1 VAIAMAS
8 AQATAAAAA
17 PAYVTAWPR
26 QVEVLQP
33 DPVLGDKPYFEH
45 WVYSRAFAERFRGTT
60 DGQTFTPEQADP
72 ELEGRKLYALVLR
85 IYKINQW
92 AGVDKDYPKQYTCE
106 IEMYFNDTIPVPLSP
121 SLRTTAYADHPDG
134 IKAGYTRLITIDEL
148 DTKAL
153 AASRPVEQ
161 KPQHRALIF
170 AVPLDGRVHF
180 YGVAEYRR
188 ELVPGISSVILRAG
202 WKILGCKVAAPQ
214 RPGGSDWIS
223 LGLVQPYEDLD
234 LKRAV
239 EQGYSSR
246 FETLSFDPGPDPESR
261 GLFRIPR
268 TFHAVALE
276 KAALVKV
283 MNWCIAHRHNPS
295 DWRVSRTTQGWSKTF
310 THKELMQRCEQAER
324 FGRILPDPRYHPE
337 ADGLMDTGY

>member
-85 IYKINQW
+85 IYKNKLWRSIP
-92 AGVDKDYPKQYTCE
+92 DYPEQYGCE
-106 IEMYFNDTIPVPLSP
+106 IELYFDPQIRIPETAKRMPPGRSDMA
-121 SLRTTAYADHPDG
+121 LRPKEKPGPHFLLAYDPRDEEAIRQSRSSEFYLARQAVLFTLPPDG
-134 IKAGYTRLITIDEL
+134 RRAPLGGHDYRPTLAPGLAFVRLIAVSFTNDCKIATPLHPAGGESWLSLTGIDPYL
-148 DTKAL
+148 
-153 AASRPVEQ
+153 EQ
-161 KPQHRALIF
+161 RTH
-170 AVPLDGRVHF
+170 GT
-180 YGVAEYRR
+180 
-188 ELVPGISSVILRAG
+188 
-202 WKILGCKVAAPQ
+202 
-214 RPGGSDWIS
+214 
-223 LGLVQPYEDLD
+223 
-234 LKRAV
+234 
-239 EQGYSSR
+239 YSPR

-268 TFHAVALE
+268 AFHAVALE

-283 MNWCIAHRHNPS
+283 MNWCIWARHAHAHPHPRSNMTEEV
-295 DWRVSRTTQGWSKTF
+295 WKRMEF
-310 THKELMQRCEQAER
+310 RCEQAER
-324 FGRILPDPRYHPE
+324 HGRILPDPRYHPH
-337 ADGLMDTGY
+337 ADRLMETGY

>member
-1 VAIAMAS
+1 MAS
-8 AQATAAAAA
+8 AQATAAAAAA

-85 IYKINQW
+85 IYKINLW
-92 AGVDKDYPKQYTCE
+92 RTFDPDYPEQYSCE
-106 IEMYFNDTIPVPLSP
+106 IEVYFDSSIKLPESPKRMEDPKRGLRPNERPGPHLLIAVDARDAEAIRRSQASPFYSAQWPVLFVTP
-121 SLRTTAYADHPDG
+121 PDG
-134 IKAGYTRLITIDEL
+134 RLVRLGRHDYHPELARGLAFVRLI
-148 DTKAL
+148 
-153 AASRPVEQ
+153 AAGTFSRYCQV
-161 KPQHRALIF
+161 
-170 AVPLDGRVHF
+170 AVPLHPQG
-180 YGVAEYRR
+180 E
-188 ELVPGISSVILRAG
+188 EWLSLKGIH
-202 WKILGCKVAAPQ
+202 PY
-214 RPGGSDWIS
+214 
-223 LGLVQPYEDLD
+223 VQSKNFGDYHP
-234 LKRAV
+234 
-239 EQGYSSR
+239 R

-283 MNWCIAHRHNPS
+283 MNWCIWARHAHAYPHPRSNMTEEV
-295 DWRVSRTTQGWSKTF
+295 WKRMEF
-310 THKELMQRCEQAER
+310 RCEQAER
-324 FGRILPDPRYHPE
+324 HGRILPDPRYYPH
-337 ADGLMDTGY
+337 ADRLMETGY